1 MPGRL
6 FALAL
11 LACAPTA
18 AAGQVAPAPAAA
30 DSGAVRPAPLLAE
43 ADLLARA
50 SVHALTAPLR
60 WRAREWMLAGGSV
73 AGVAIASI
81 ADEDGRELMAEIRTE
96 CHTRIE
102 ELIEPFGAEG
112 SLAILGG
119 MLAAGLALDDA
130 KLRMTAAEGLAASL
144 VAGGIVTPTLQAMIG
159 RSKPRDGMPA
169 HTFDPFGGRR
179 SLPSGHT
186 TQAFAV
192 ASVIAAE
199 YDHPLVQTGVY
210 GMAVAVG
217 VSRMY
222 RRSHFVSD
230 VVGGAIIGTAVGR
243 AVARF
248 GQDRRETMTVIPQL
262 SEDGAGLMFR
272 RSF

>member
-1 MPGRL
+1 M
-6 FALAL
+6 AL
-11 LACAPTA
+11 LVCAPAA
-18 AAGQVAPAPAAA
+18 AAGQAAPIPAPAPPPA
-30 DSGAVRPAPLLAE
+30 DSVAGRAVPLLEE
-43 ADLLARA
+43 ADLVARA

-81 ADEDGRELMAEIRTE
+81 ADEDGRHLMAEIRTE
-96 CHTRIE
+96 RHTRVE
-102 ELIEPFGAEG
+102 AWIEPFGAEG
-112 SLAILGG
+112 SLALLGG

-130 KLRMTAAEGLAASL
+130 RLRMTAAEGLAASL
-144 VAGGIVTPTLQAMIG
+144 IAAGIVTPTLQAVIG

-169 HTFDPFGGRR
+169 YTFDPFGGPR
-179 SLPSGHT
+179 SHPSGHT

-199 YDHPLVQTGVY
+199 YDHPLVQTGAY

-230 VVGGAIIGTAVGR
+230 VVGGAIIGTTVGQ

-248 GQDRRETMTVIPQL
+248 GQGRRGAISVSPWMG
-262 SEDGAGLMFR
+262 SDGGGLVVSR
-272 RSF
+272 RF